1 MEEDKKL
8 EKRKNLEIVVLSII
22 IVALLGALIYLLFIK
37 KDKPTEPPKPQD
49 NQQIENNGNNQTSND
64 TKISEE
70 INEYDLLLHSD
81 YGNKKYYSSSVV
93 YVNDIPMDLKIANII
108 DLVEKD
114 TLEETNSMYNKE
126 YDSYVSEQKVKAK
139 YESIYSDNYSS
150 INSGDSGC
158 EKWIL
163 NDDGNYY
170 TRNAGCG
177 SGTISGDPSS
187 TIVSSQK
194 NNDKYEIVAYISI
207 FDLFDKHELRDY
219 TNDKLILKDASINEK
234 LDEYDE
240 YEKFNLSQYENKFQ
254 HYKFT
259 FVLRNNNYTLY
270 SVEPVKK

>member
-8 EKRKNLEIVVLSII
+8 ERRKNIEIVVLSII
-22 IVALLGALIYLLFIK
+22 IVALLGVLIYLLFIK
-37 KDKPTEPPKPQD
+37 KDKPTELPKSQD

-64 TKISEE
+64 TKINEE

-81 YGNKKYYSSSVV
+81 YGNKKYYNSSVV
-93 YVNDIPMDLKIANII
+93 YVKDIPMDLKIANII

-114 TLEETNSMYNKE
+114 TLEETNSMYNKG

-139 YESIYSDNYSS
+139 YESIYSDSYSP

-219 TNDKLILKDASINEK
+219 TNDKLIMKDASINEK